1 MANYDYELL
10 RCDFCGKTLGYIHI
24 QTKIGVPGLIG
35 NRYWFPQRT
44 LPQELEK
51 TAYCE
56 TCFQKRLEKVS
67 DIKKEPEIKKEKDET
82 EKPRTKSRD
91 RSLIR

>member
-1 MANYDYELL
+1 MADYDYELL
-10 RCDFCGKTLGYIHI
+10 RCDFCGKTLGYIYI
-24 QTKIGVPGLIG
+24 KAKMSVPGLIG

-44 LPQELEK
+44 PSKELEK

-56 TCFQKRLEKVS
+56 TCFQKRIEKVS
-67 DIKKEPEIKKEKDET
+67 SVKQEPEVKKQRYET
-82 EKPRTKSRD
+82 EEPRTKSKD